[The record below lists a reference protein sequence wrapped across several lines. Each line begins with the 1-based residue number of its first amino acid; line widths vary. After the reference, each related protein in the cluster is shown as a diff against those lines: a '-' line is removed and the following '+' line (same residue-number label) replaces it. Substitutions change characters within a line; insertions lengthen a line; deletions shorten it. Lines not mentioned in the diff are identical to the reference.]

1 MNMKKCSFGLDLLSV
16 VLLVCLMILI
26 QTSLVALFV
35 GKYGLAYFAYDRII
49 SKVLITTII
58 MVPLATYYKARVSF
72 EGLKYTPW
80 AQSCIE
86 WNHITQV
93 YKKRILFYD
102 VIYIVGNGK
111 KVYIPLLSNYLI
123 QLKLCVLNCSN
134 TNLLVEYLEKLT
146 DKDIQKI
153 TRHYKMFLLSGFLA
167 GFLLVFIPLYQ
178 HVVWYPAK
186 LIETLE
192 SVVERHNQSIPKQV
206 DQYTTLEKLVFLK
219 ESKKLQYYYTLNLS
233 LDDEDLFVSLMKTE
247 LSKTHCENQKVVKY
261 LKIGM
266 VYEHFYTISCDSN
279 PIVKKIT
286 IDNRFCSNELITDFH
301 I

>member
-1 MNMKKCSFGLDLLSV
+1 MKKCSFGLDLLSV

-102 VIYIVGNGK
+102 VI
-111 KVYIPLLSNYLI
+111 
-123 QLKLCVLNCSN
+123 
-134 TNLLVEYLEKLT
+134 
-146 DKDIQKI
+146 
-153 TRHYKMFLLSGFLA
+153 
-167 GFLLVFIPLYQ
+167 
-178 HVVWYPAK
+178 
-186 LIETLE
+186 
-192 SVVERHNQSIPKQV
+192 
-206 DQYTTLEKLVFLK
+206 
-219 ESKKLQYYYTLNLS
+219 
-233 LDDEDLFVSLMKTE
+233 
-247 LSKTHCENQKVVKY
+247 
-261 LKIGM
+261 
-266 VYEHFYTISCDSN
+266 
-279 PIVKKIT
+279 
-286 IDNRFCSNELITDFH
+286 
-301 I
+301 